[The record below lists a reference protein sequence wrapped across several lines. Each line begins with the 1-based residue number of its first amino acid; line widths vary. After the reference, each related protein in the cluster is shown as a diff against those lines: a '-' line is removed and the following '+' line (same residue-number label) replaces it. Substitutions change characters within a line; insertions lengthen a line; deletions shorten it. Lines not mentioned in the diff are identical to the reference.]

1 MVKIYNSLII
11 MFKGQPKGLYALALA
26 NTGERFG
33 YYTMLAIFMLFLQA
47 KFGWEQ
53 ATASQV
59 YSIFLAAVY
68 FMPVLGGWLADR
80 IGYGKCVVVGISVMF
95 MGYLVLA
102 IPTAANALGV
112 VLMIGALLLISVG
125 TGLFKGNL
133 QVLVGNLYDDPKYAP
148 KRDSAFSLFYMAINI
163 GAMFAPSAATAITNS
178 FLGKAGLVY
187 KADIPALAHQ
197 YMNGTITSDN
207 LARLEGLKDMMPGS
221 DVAGM
226 GLDSFCPYYIEHLS
240 SSYNMGFAV
249 ACISLI
255 VSVGIYFACRSWFR
269 HADVNAKQA
278 AASGAA
284 KVEELT
290 PKQTK
295 DRIVALCLVFA
306 VVIFFWMAFHQNGQ
320 SLTWFARD
328 YTQSFATGWTRM
340 GFNIW
345 ILALIAVSIY
355 TLFQVFQA
363 EKRNS
368 KVICALVTLALWGG
382 AYAIYAG
389 LDDPL
394 TIQPQLFQQFNPFF
408 VVFLT
413 PISIALFSWLA
424 SKKTKKHP
432 NGLEPSAP
440 KKIGI
445 GMFVAAL
452 GYLVMIFASM
462 GQPAPAEIQGTVAPD
477 PVVPAYLMGTYLVLT
492 FAELLLS
499 PMGISFVT
507 KVAPP
512 KYKGLMMGLWF
523 AATAIG
529 NYLSSIPGLLWMNVS
544 LEANWAVL
552 MALCVL
558 AGLIMFAMLKKIEAA
573 TES

>member
-1 MVKIYNSLII
+1 
-11 MFKGQPKGLYALALA
+11 MFKGQPKGLFALALA

-53 ATASQV
+53 AAASQV

-68 FMPVLGGWLADR
+68 FMPAVGGWLADK
-80 IGYGKCVVVGISVMF
+80 IGYGKCVVTGISVMF
-95 MGYLVLA
+95 LGYLLLA
-102 IPTAANALGV
+102 VPTAANTLGV
-112 VLMIGALLLISVG
+112 TMMLGALLLIAIG

-133 QVLVGNLYDDPKYAP
+133 QVMVGNLYDDPRYSA

-163 GAMFAPSAATAITNS
+163 GAMFAPSAATAITDK
-178 FLGKAGLVY
+178 FLAKAGLVY

-197 YMNGTITSDN
+197 FMNGTISAENSDK
-207 LARLEGLKDMMPGS
+207 LATFAAKMPGADAS
-221 DVAGM
+221 AMNLGDFSA
-226 GLDSFCPYYIEHLS
+226 YYIEHLS
-240 SSYNMGFAV
+240 SAYNMGFAV
-249 ACISLI
+249 ACVSLI
-255 VSVGIYFACRSWFR
+255 VSIAIYFACRGWFK

-278 AASGAA
+278 KAANVQ
-284 KVEELT
+284 VEELT
-290 PKQTK
+290 PKQT
-295 DRIVALCLVFA
+295 RERVVALCLVFA

-328 YTQSFATGWTRM
+328 YTQSTATGATRF

-345 ILALIAVSIY
+345 ILALMAVSIY
-355 TLFQVFQA
+355 TLFGAFQS
-363 EKRNS
+363 EKAS
-368 KVICALVTLALWGG
+368 GKVICGAVTLGLWGG
-382 AYAIYAG
+382 AYAIYSG
-389 LDDPL
+389 MPEVLD
-394 TIQPQLFQQFNPFF
+394 IQPQLFQQFNPFY

-413 PISIALFSWLA
+413 PVSMAIFAALA
-424 SKKTKKHP
+424 NRKTEKHP

-440 KKIGI
+440 KKIGL

-452 GYLVMIFASM
+452 GYLIMIFGSV
-462 GQPAPAEIQGTVAPD
+462 GQPSPAELGGTVSPD
-477 PVVPAYLMGTYLVLT
+477 PVVPMYLISTYLVLT

-499 PMGISFVT
+499 PMGISFVS

-529 NYLSSIPGLLWMNVS
+529 NYLSSVPGLLWKAVP
-544 LEANWAVL
+544 LWANWAIL
-552 MALCVL
+552 LALCVI
-558 AGLIMFAMLKKIEAA
+558 AGGIMFAMLKKVEAA
-573 TES
+573 TA